1 MSHDKA
7 EGLRVLRAKGL
18 QPPAWAREEAHGA
31 MFVGPSLLQIC
42 AVLLYKALQGRV
54 DGSTEAHLC
63 FCRDVYASKL
73 QDMGSIVAERLL

>member
-1 MSHDKA
+1 
-7 EGLRVLRAKGL
+7 
-18 QPPAWAREEAHGA
+18 